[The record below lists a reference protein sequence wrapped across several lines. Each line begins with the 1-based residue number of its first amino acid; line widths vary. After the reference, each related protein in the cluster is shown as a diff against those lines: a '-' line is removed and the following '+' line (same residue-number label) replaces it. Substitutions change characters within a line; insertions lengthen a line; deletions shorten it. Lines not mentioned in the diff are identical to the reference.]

1 MRFLTEDDV
10 LRALDPSMLI
20 DSVEMAFGTMRD
32 HVLRMPE
39 RTHLEL
45 ANGGVALMMP
55 CYDEVHGAGVKIVG
69 FSSEAGVQATYLLL
83 DHRTGAVAAIFPANT
98 LTDMRTAAVSAL
110 ATDQLARSDARTLGI
125 FGTGRQA
132 RAHVRIL
139 PHVRDFDR
147 VLVCG
152 SRPEKS
158 RGFAQELAKCGLR
171 AIAAEPQECASADVV
186 CTCTTSVTPVLLGE
200 WLRPGT
206 HVNAVGT
213 FRPDTR
219 ELDTAAVQRARV
231 FVDTYDGALA
241 EAGDILLPMAERA
254 IPPEHI
260 CGDLHEVISC
270 KKNGRTADDEI
281 TVFKSVGC
289 ALADLAAAQLL
300 LATLESEAGGD

>member
-1 MRFLTEDDV
+1 MRILSEEDV
-10 LRALDPSMLI
+10 ERALDPGMLI

-45 ANGGVALMMP
+45 AGGGVAILMP
-55 CYDEVHGAGVKIVG
+55 CYDEVHGSGVKIVG
-69 FSSEAGVQATYLLL
+69 FSAESGIQATYLLL
-83 DHRTGAVAAIFPANT
+83 DHHTGAVTAMFPANA
-98 LTDMRTAAVSAL
+98 LTDLRTAAVSAL
-110 ATDQLARSDARTLGI
+110 ATDQLARANAHTLGI

-132 RAHVRIL
+132 RAHARIL

-158 RGFAQELAKCGLR
+158 RAFAQELVKMGLR
-171 AIAAEPQECASADVV
+171 AIAAEPQECALADVV
-186 CTCTTSVTPVLLGE
+186 CTCTTSRTPVVRGE

-206 HVNAVGT
+206 HINAIGT

-219 ELDTAAVQRARV
+219 ELDTIAVKRARV
-231 FVDTYDGALA
+231 FVDTYEGALA
-241 EAGDILLPMAERA
+241 EAGDLLLPMAERS
-254 IPPEHI
+254 IEPEHI
-260 CGDLHEVISC
+260 LGDLHEVISC
-270 KKNGRTADDEI
+270 KKNGRTDDEEI
-281 TVFKSVGC
+281 TIFKSVGC

-300 LATLESEAGGD
+300 FASLESEESGD